1 MFLYNIVMKNR
12 HVTFP
17 SHIFPTFNVPNRP
30 TFCTNPRSQ
39 HKGWIM
45 EVRSRVASQL
55 RIEGDTPTL
64 ENIGRTNQ
72 EAL

>member
-1 MFLYNIVMKNR
+1 
-12 HVTFP
+12 
-17 SHIFPTFNVPNRP
+17 
-30 TFCTNPRSQ
+30 
-39 HKGWIM
+39 M

-72 EAL
+72 EALQLENKDER